1 MVLKSKLSVIIS
13 FLIVFSS
20 LAVSYVDVNAN
31 SGPQVILEADRTN
44 IKIGDI
50 VKVSLK
56 IKDIEGFSGYQ
67 ANIKYDPADLQPVYS
82 DGIEYDAN
90 STPEVGDLL
99 QKRYSPTDM
108 AAHDLKVGNF
118 TFGRTYMNMASYK
131 NSGVAEKSGTV
142 AYICFKVLK
151 ASDTIIELKDVKSLT
166 NPISGTMV
174 FDWDGYQ
181 INNYTV
187 SGTVSLTAQVP
198 TQTPTTSA
206 AVTATKV
213 NNATPTKT
221 ATPKGTVTPTIPNM
235 TVTPSANVSATPA
248 PTRKIDIPTYIPAV
262 IAEDLAVSISADKK
276 IYGEGSI
283 ITYTIKYKNRTNATA
298 IGAEITA
305 DISDFTSFVSG
316 ADGSMEEGKI
326 KWNIGNIDSNK
337 SGEFKYAVKVLS
349 LDKAEEEISTTARIS
364 VLLGSEDIAE
374 STVKVLA
381 TSNKFGKVLHKKYIK
396 GYPDNTFRPNKEIT
410 RAEAAVMFC
419 NILGI
424 DVSGNK
430 EQVFTDVDSDH
441 WAAPYINAVNN
452 EGIFKGVSDGR
463 FVPNGMIT
471 RAEMATAISRFLKLS
486 EAEPIEVHF
495 KDIANHWA
503 LKYIEEIYRV
513 KITSGYKDGRFL
525 PNNKIKRGE
534 AVTMLNNMLLR
545 GPLTGVPSTFD
556 DVGYDYWAIG
566 HIEEAANDHTSSR
579 NSNGDEVA

>member
-20 LAVSYVDVNAN
+20 LATSYVDVNAD
-31 SGPQVILEADRTN
+31 SGSQVILEADRTN
-44 IKIGDI
+44 IKVGDI
-50 VKVSLK
+50 VKVSLG
-56 IKDIEGFSGYQ
+56 IRDFSAFAGYQ
-67 ANIKYDPADLQPVYS
+67 ANIKYDKAVLQPVYS

-90 STPEVGDLL
+90 STPETGDLL

-108 AAHDLKVGNF
+108 AAHDLTVGNL

-131 NSGVAEKSGTV
+131 NSGVAERSGTV

-166 NPISGTMV
+166 NPVSGTMI

-187 SGTVSLTAQVP
+187 SGTVSLTAQAP

-206 AVTATKV
+206 AVTATKA

-221 ATPKGTVTPTIPNM
+221 ATSMGTVTPTIANR
-235 TVTPSANVSATPA
+235 TVTPSANVSATPV

-316 ADGSMEEGKI
+316 AGGSMEEGKI

-337 SGEFKYAVKVLS
+337 SGEFKYAVKVTS

-374 STVKVLA
+374 STV
-381 TSNKFGKVLHKKYIK
+381 
-396 GYPDNTFRPNKEIT
+396 
-410 RAEAAVMFC
+410 MFC

-424 DVSGNK
+424 DLSGNN

-441 WAAPYINAVNN
+441 WAAPYINTVNN

-579 NSNGDEVA
+579 NSNGDEAA